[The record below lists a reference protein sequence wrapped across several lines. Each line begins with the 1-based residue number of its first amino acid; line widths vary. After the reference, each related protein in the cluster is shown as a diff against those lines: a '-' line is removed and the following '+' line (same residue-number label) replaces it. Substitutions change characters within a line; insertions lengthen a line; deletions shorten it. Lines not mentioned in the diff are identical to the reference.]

1 MKINNLKPKDE
12 EKEEPTVLKPK
23 IKPDKMN
30 TIAIRILNIR
40 IFSFLFMFV
49 LG

>member
-30 TIAIRILNIR
+30 TIPIRILNIR
-40 IFSFLFMFV
+40 KFSFLF
-49 LG
+49 LN